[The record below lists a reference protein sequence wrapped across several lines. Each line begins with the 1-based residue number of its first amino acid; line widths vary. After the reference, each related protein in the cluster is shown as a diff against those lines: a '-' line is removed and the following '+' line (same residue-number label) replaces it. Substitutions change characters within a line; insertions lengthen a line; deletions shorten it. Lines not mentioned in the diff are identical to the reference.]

1 MNFKNILI
9 VTLMTT
15 TLYGCGSNIFQG
27 FIGEPE
33 KNLLESIEDAST
45 TEDYSRLITA
55 ADEIINS
62 STATDAE
69 KAEAHLIKAEAILGK
84 SNITALDIMAELAL
98 SADEDTNP
106 INVLSTSASLEDLI
120 AASTSLSAA
129 SDLGDSGNEE
139 QNLMKG
145 IVNTMIV
152 MNTITEE
159 FTINENGDIANDISN
174 YSDSLEAIMYPDPSN
189 TDLTILDYTNE
200 ALEGFT
206 NSGALTDEQLTET
219 ETIKT
224 QITEIETLNESGE
237 NDESNIRNA
246 LETIFQGF

>member
-1 MNFKNILI
+1 MNLKNILI

-15 TLYGCGSNIFQG
+15 ALCGCGSNVFQG
-27 FIGEPE
+27 FVGETE

-69 KAEAHLIKAEAILGK
+69 KVEAHLIKAEAILGK

-98 SADEDTNP
+98 SADEETNP
-106 INVLSTSASLEDLI
+106 INVLSTEAPIEDLI
-120 AASTSLSAA
+120 AASTSLAAA
-129 SDLGDSGNEE
+129 SDLGDSGNKE

-159 FTINENGDIANDISN
+159 FIIDENGKIVNDVSD
-174 YSDSLEAIMYPDPSN
+174 YSDSLDNIMFPGDQ
-189 TDLTILDYTNE
+189 TDHNIVYYSTQAFD
-200 ALEGFT
+200 GFD
-206 NSGALTDEQLTET
+206 NSGALTEEQKDEAD
-219 ETIKT
+219 TIK
-224 QITEIETLNESGE
+224 QKIAEINTLKGKDET
-237 NDESNIRNA
+237 DSNIEDQ
-246 LETIFQGF
+246 LKTIFQGF

>member
-1 MNFKNILI
+1 
-9 VTLMTT
+9 MTT
-15 TLYGCGSNIFQG
+15 TLCGCGSNIFQG
-27 FIGEPE
+27 FVGEPE
-33 KNLLESIEDAST
+33 KSLLESIEDAST

-55 ADEIINS
+55 ADEIINNS
-62 STATDAE
+62 SSTDAE

-98 SADEDTNP
+98 SADQDTNP
-106 INVLSTSASLEDLI
+106 INVLSTSAPLEDLI

-159 FTINENGDIANDISN
+159 FTINENGDIENNVSD
-174 YSDSLEAIMYPDPSN
+174 YSDSLDNIMFPGDQ
-189 TDLTILDYTNE
+189 TDNDIVYYSTQAFD
-200 ALEGFT
+200 GFDK
-206 NSGALTDEQLTET
+206 SGALTEEQKDEAD
-219 ETIKT
+219 TIK
-224 QITEIETLNESGE
+224 QKIADINILKGQGET
-237 NDESNIRNA
+237 DSNIEDK
-246 LETIFQGF
+246 LKTIFQGF

>member
-15 TLYGCGSNIFQG
+15 TLCGCGSNIFQG
-27 FIGEPE
+27 FVGEPE
-33 KNLLESIEDAST
+33 KSLLESIEDAST

-55 ADEIINS
+55 ADEIINNS
-62 STATDAE
+62 SSTDAE

-98 SADEDTNP
+98 SADQDTNP
-106 INVLSTSASLEDLI
+106 INVLSTSAPLEDLI

-159 FTINENGDIANDISN
+159 FTINENGDIENNVSD
-174 YSDSLEAIMYPDPSN
+174 YSDSLNNIMFPGDQ
-189 TDLTILDYTNE
+189 TDNDIVYYSTQAFD
-200 ALEGFT
+200 GFDE
-206 NSGALTDEQLTET
+206 SGALTDEQKVEA
-219 ETIKT
+219 ETIK
-224 QITEIETLNESGE
+224 QKIAEINTLKGKGET
-237 NDESNIRNA
+237 DSNIENE
-246 LETIFQGF
+246 LKTIFQGF

>member
-15 TLYGCGSNIFQG
+15 TLCGCGSNIFQG
-27 FIGEPE
+27 FVGEPE
-33 KNLLESIEDAST
+33 KSLLESIEDAST

-55 ADEIINS
+55 ADEIINNS
-62 STATDAE
+62 SSTDAE

-98 SADEDTNP
+98 SADQDTNP
-106 INVLSTSASLEDLI
+106 INVLSTSAPLEDLI
-120 AASTSLSAA
+120 EASTSLSAA

-159 FTINENGDIANDISN
+159 FTINENGDIENNVSD
-174 YSDSLEAIMYPDPSN
+174 YSDSLNNIMFPGDQ
-189 TDLTILDYTNE
+189 TDNDIVYYSTQAFD
-200 ALEGFT
+200 GFDE
-206 NSGALTDEQLTET
+206 SGALTDEQKVEA
-219 ETIKT
+219 ETIK
-224 QITEIETLNESGE
+224 QKIAEINTLKGKGET
-237 NDESNIRNA
+237 DSNIENE
-246 LETIFQGF
+246 LKTIFQGF

>member
-15 TLYGCGSNIFQG
+15 TLCGCGSNIFQG
-27 FIGEPE
+27 FVGEPE
-33 KNLLESIEDAST
+33 KSLLESIEDAST

-55 ADEIINS
+55 ADEIINNS
-62 STATDAE
+62 SSTDAE

-98 SADEDTNP
+98 SADQDTNP
-106 INVLSTSASLEDLI
+106 INVLSTSAPLEDLI
-120 AASTSLSAA
+120 EASTSLSAA

-159 FTINENGDIANDISN
+159 FTINENGDIENNVSD
-174 YSDSLEAIMYPDPSN
+174 YSDSLNNIMFPGDQ
-189 TDLTILDYTNE
+189 TDNDIVYYSTQAFD
-200 ALEGFT
+200 GFDK
-206 NSGALTDEQLTET
+206 SGALTEEQKDEAD
-219 ETIKT
+219 TIK
-224 QITEIETLNESGE
+224 QKIADINILKGQGET
-237 NDESNIRNA
+237 DSNIEDK
-246 LETIFQGF
+246 LKTIFQGF

>member
-1 MNFKNILI
+1 
-9 VTLMTT
+9 MTT
-15 TLYGCGSNIFQG
+15 TLCGCGSNIFQG
-27 FIGEPE
+27 FVGEPE
-33 KNLLESIEDAST
+33 KSLLESIEDAST

-55 ADEIINS
+55 ADEIINNS
-62 STATDAE
+62 SSTDAE

-98 SADEDTNP
+98 SADQDTNP
-106 INVLSTSASLEDLI
+106 INVLSTSAPLEDLI

-159 FTINENGDIANDISN
+159 FTINENGDIENNVSD
-174 YSDSLEAIMYPDPSN
+174 YSDSLNNIMFPGDQ
-189 TDLTILDYTNE
+189 TDNDIVYYSTQAFD
-200 ALEGFT
+200 GFDE
-206 NSGALTDEQLTET
+206 SGALTDEQKVEA
-219 ETIKT
+219 ETIK
-224 QITEIETLNESGE
+224 QKIAEINTLKGKGET
-237 NDESNIRNA
+237 DSNIENE
-246 LETIFQGF
+246 LKTIFQGF

>member
-15 TLYGCGSNIFQG
+15 TLCGCGSNIFQG
-27 FIGEPE
+27 FVGEPE
-33 KNLLESIEDAST
+33 KSLLESIEDAST

-55 ADEIINS
+55 ADEIINNS
-62 STATDAE
+62 SSTDAE

-98 SADEDTNP
+98 SADQDTNP
-106 INVLSTSASLEDLI
+106 INVLSTSAPLEDLI

-159 FTINENGDIANDISN
+159 FTINENGDIENNVSD
-174 YSDSLEAIMYPDPSN
+174 YSDSLDNIMFPGDQ
-189 TDLTILDYTNE
+189 TDNDIVYYSTQAFD
-200 ALEGFT
+200 GFDK
-206 NSGALTDEQLTET
+206 SGALTEEQKDEAD
-219 ETIKT
+219 TIK
-224 QITEIETLNESGE
+224 QKIADINILKGQGET
-237 NDESNIRNA
+237 DSNIEDK
-246 LETIFQGF
+246 LKTIFQGF